1 MSSINVAFD
10 AGPLYGPR
18 TGVGEATAGMR
29 AALSDHADVS
39 LRGFLVSARSQPH
52 PGDHKL
58 PLPGI
63 VASYLWAY
71 SDLPR
76 AGRWLRPAD
85 MVHGTNYVAPPSR
98 LPTVVSVYDCW
109 FLAHPSQASALVRRA
124 GMRLRR
130 RVAEGAWIHAS
141 AEAVAAEARQ
151 LLGTDRVVTVPLGPP
166 PEVPALGELGL
177 PPLAERLGGRPFVL
191 AVGTHERRKNL
202 PLLITAFGLIA
213 DDHPDT
219 LLVLAGGPGDDSA
232 AVATA
237 IDALAPAARARVIV
251 PGFVNT
257 ATKHWLLRRAA
268 VLAYPSLYEG
278 FGFPVLEANSAGT
291 PVVASRVGSLPEV
304 AGEAAR
310 LVDERT
316 PEAFAA
322 ALTTVLSDTAA
333 RDALITAGARNLRR
347 FDWQRAADGLVDLY
361 RRAIAEHT

>member
-1 MSSINVAFD
+1 MDWSRTARTSTGIGRAGITSIDGVSHDHGEHATNRRRLAVAFAITAAILVTQVVGAVVTGSLALLVD
-10 AGPLYGPR
+10 AGHML
-18 TGVGEATAGMR
+18 TDAGGLLMALV
-29 AALSDHADVS
+29 AAS
-39 LRGFLVSARSQPH
+39 LM
-52 PGDHKL
+52 
-58 PLPGI
+58 
-63 VASYLWAY
+63 
-71 SDLPR
+71 
-76 AGRWLRPAD
+76 LRPATSTRTWGYLRTE
-85 MVHGTNYVAPPSR
+85 VLAAAAQAAVLLAVG
-98 LPTVVSVYDCW
+98 VY
-109 FLAHPSQASALVRRA
+109 ALIEGVRR
-124 GMRLRR
+124 L
-130 RVAEGAWIHAS
+130 
-141 AEAVAAEARQ
+141 
-151 LLGTDRVVTVPLGPP
+151 TDP
-166 PEVPALGELGL
+166 PEVASTGL
-177 PPLAERLGGRPFVL
+177 LVFGIIGLAGNV
-191 AVGTHERRKNL
+191 A
-202 PLLITAFGLIA
+202 A
-213 DDHPDT
+213 